1 MTALPLIILTIKND
15 GDRAF
20 MEKLYLD
27 HYRLMR
33 AAARKVLMT
42 GEAVDDVVNDALVRL
57 IDKIPLLKGLDCYTL
72 RAYIVST
79 VRNTAINWIVKRD
92 RQAKHSFL
100 MEDEALS
107 CLPSEEDAPDA
118 PIMKREDAESV
129 KRAILRLSERDR
141 LALTMKY
148 FDDLTDAEIAYALG
162 VGKNSV
168 RPMLMRA
175 RRRMREAIGE

>member
-1 MTALPLIILTIKND
+1 MTILPLIILVIEND

-42 GEAVDDVVNDALVRL
+42 GEDADDVVNEALVRL
-57 IDKIPLLKGLDCYTL
+57 IDKIPLLKALDCYTL
-72 RAYIVST
+72 RAYIVSA
-79 VRNTAINWIVKRD
+79 VRNTAINWIIWRD
-92 RQAKHSFL
+92 RQAKHAFL
-100 MEDEALS
+100 MDDDALS
-107 CLPSEEDAPDA
+107 CLPSEDEAPDA
-118 PIMKREDAESV
+118 SILQREDADSV
-129 KRAILRLSERDR
+129 KQAILRLSERDR

-148 FDDLTDAEIAYALG
+148 FDDLSDAEIARALG

>member
-1 MTALPLIILTIKND
+1 MTTFALILMTIDND
-15 GDRAF
+15 VDRAF

-27 HYRLMR
+27 HFRLMR
-33 AAARKVLMT
+33 SAARKVLMT
-42 GEAVDDVVNDALVRL
+42 GEDADDVVNEALIRL
-57 IDKIPLLKGLDCYTL
+57 IGKIPLIRTLDCYTL

-79 VRNTAINWIVKRD
+79 VRNTAINWIVRRD
-92 RQAKHSFL
+92 RREKHSFY
-100 MEDEALS
+100 MDDEALGN
-107 CLPSEEDAPDA
+107 LPSGDNAPDESL
-118 PIMKREDAESV
+118 IKLEDAESV

-141 LALTMKY
+141 LALMMKY
-148 FDDLTDAEIAYALG
+148 FDDMPDSDIARTLG